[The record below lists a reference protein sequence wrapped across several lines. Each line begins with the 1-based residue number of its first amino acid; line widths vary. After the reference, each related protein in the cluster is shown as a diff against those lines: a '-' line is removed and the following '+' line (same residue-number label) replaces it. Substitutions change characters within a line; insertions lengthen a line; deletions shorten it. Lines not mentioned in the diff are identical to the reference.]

1 MDVASGDERG
11 TTERVLTLL
20 GLLQQRQVW
29 TGPELAD
36 RLGVTPRTVRRDV
49 ERLRTLGYLVHASQG
64 VGGGYQL
71 GPGQDL
77 PPLLLDDEEAIAT
90 AVSLLAGAGGAVAG
104 AGDAALRA
112 LTKLDQVLPG
122 RLRHEVRALS
132 GSVESFGGGRP
143 PVDPEVLMTLARA
156 CRDEVEAGFD
166 YPSGSEARRRVEP
179 YRLVA
184 SDRRWYLLA
193 YDLDRDDWRSFRVD
207 RMTEVSART
216 WRFRP
221 RAAPDA
227 AAYVQEGVASRVYP
241 HRARFLVHASADT
254 VRAQIPASA
263 AVVRAARER
272 ALRGAQWR
280 RQPRLRAHAHAPA
293 GARLRG
299 ARPSGARE
307 ALSRAGGETAVGR
320 WRDPTGAGHGGADEP
335 RPAQGRS
342 AGRRTGVG
350 DALVVQPRPELAER
364 LHGRLLRRP
373 PVVHHRPEELQEPL
387 LAEPVDEV
395 PHGQVADAVAAADPL
410 GGGVVG
416 RGQVVQ
422 PAVPAAA
429 GCEHLAHLGQPLVPA
444 DRRCRRR
451 PRTRRSPPPATRWT
465 CPGSRARAATRRGS
479 ARAGAG
485 RQRRWRR
492 VRRR

>member
-1 MDVASGDERG
+1 MGVASGDVRG

-49 ERLRTLGYLVHASQG
+49 ERLRTLGYPVHASQG

-77 PPLLLDDEEAIAT
+77 PPLLLDDEEATAT
-90 AVSLLAGAGGAVAG
+90 

-112 LTKLDQVLPG
+112 LTKLDRVLPT

-132 GSVESFGGGRP
+132 GSVESFGGGRT

-166 YPSGSEARRRVEP
+166 YPSGSEVRRRRVEP

-207 RMTEVSART
+207 RMTDVCART

-227 AAYVQEGVASRVYP
+227 ATYVQEGVASRVYP
-241 HRARFLVHASADT
+241 HQARFLVHASADT
-254 VRAQIPASA
+254 VRAQVPASA
-263 AVVRAARER
+263 AVVRP
-272 ALRGAQWR
+272 RGSE
-280 RQPRLRAHAHAPA
+280 LCEV
-293 GARLRG
+293 LT
-299 ARPSGARE
+299 
-307 ALSRAGGETAVGR
+307 GGGSLDFVLMHVLLLGHDFEVL
-320 WRDPTGAGHGGADEP
+320 DPPEL
-335 RPAQGRS
+335 
-342 AGRRTGVG
+342 GRRCR
-350 DALVVQPRPELAER
+350 ALAER
-364 LHGRLLRRP
+364 LLSAGAP
-373 PVVHHRPEELQEPL
+373 TSP
-387 LAEPVDEV
+387 A
-395 PHGQVADAVAAADPL
+395 L
-410 GGGVVG
+410 GVRDRVSGGV
-416 RGQVVQ
+416 
-422 PAVPAAA
+422 AV
-429 GCEHLAHLGQPLVPA
+429 
-444 DRRCRRR
+444 
-451 PRTRRSPPPATRWT
+451 
-465 CPGSRARAATRRGS
+465 RAACTG
-479 ARAGAG
+479 
-485 RQRRWRR
+485 
-492 VRRR
+492 